1 MVGGAVAAFNGR
13 NHNWVMTIEQLRMLH
28 QARPFQPFEV
38 HMGDGRSVPVPHPE
52 VLAIIPPGRTIV
64 VGLADGTAE
73 IIDMNLVTSLEHQ
86 TNGEPRRGRSRPR

>member
-1 MVGGAVAAFNGR
+1 
-13 NHNWVMTIEQLRMLH
+13 MTIEQVRKLH
-28 QARPFQPFEV
+28 QARPFRPFEI

-73 IIDMNLVTSLEHQ
+73 IIDLLLVTSLKHQ
-86 TNGEPRRGRSRPR
+86 TNGTPRRGRSRPQ